1 MIAGTRGAPGLERQR
16 IRWLVASLSAVALTI
31 VYTFIVSGLVG
42 HALPEIA
49 LLPLMVAFVA
59 VPGSTAGV

>member
-1 MIAGTRGAPGLERQR
+1 VERHQV
-16 IRWLVASLSAVALTI
+16 RWLVAWLSAVALTI
-31 VYTFIVSGLVG
+31 VYAFIVSGLFG
-42 HALPEIA
+42 DALPDIT